1 MCGRNAAELVSSD
14 RSVLPIAES
23 GAGETHPLGLVY
35 GLDGDCAAGRWVSR
49 RDLAAAAGAPSA
61 ARACR
66 TRGAEVVLLLPQGTA
81 GVVVRTVFGMRDADV
96 IAAVWLVEAN
106 GALLMRAW
114 RNYHGG
120 TATE

>member
-1 MCGRNAAELVSSD
+1 MGAMATVLQADGFRVGILLPPRVHPPRHVHVA
-14 RSVLPIAES
+14 RS
-23 GAGETHPLGLVY
+23 
-35 GLDGDCAAGRWVSR
+35 
-49 RDLAAAAGAPSA
+49 
-61 ARACR
+61 CR
-66 TRGAEVVLLLPQGTA
+66 TRGAEVVLLLPQGPA

-114 RNYHGG
+114 RTYHGG